1 MTDMNRTEIS
11 AIILAGGQ
19 ARRMGGHDKG
29 LIHYQQRP
37 LIEHVLQRLTAQVKS
52 VSINANRNLK
62 QYQSYGHP
70 VFSDQLSGFQ
80 GPLAGIS
87 SALQKTNTPY
97 LLIVPCDSPHLPLD
111 LAARLLKTLTAKHAD
126 ISIAFD
132 GQRNQQLFMLLKE
145 NRLTS
150 LELYLQKGGLAVYH
164 WLKTEKVAISDF
176 SDQAPAFRNIN
187 HPEEL
192 SMP

>member
-1 MTDMNRTEIS
+1 MNKTEIS
-11 AIILAGGQ
+11 GVILAGGQ
-19 ARRMGGHDKG
+19 ARRMGGQDKG
-29 LIHYQQRP
+29 LIHYQSRP
-37 LIEHVLQRLTAQVKS
+37 LIEHVLQRLTPQISPIA
-52 VSINANRNLK
+52 INANRNLE

-87 SALQKTNTPY
+87 SALQKNTRPH
-97 LLIVPCDSPHLPLD
+97 LLVVPCDSPHLPLD
-111 LAARLLKTLTAKHAD
+111 LAARLLNTLTQEDAD

-132 GQRNQQLFMLLKE
+132 GQRNQQLFMLLKQS
-145 NRLTS
+145 RQTS
-150 LELYLQKGGLAVYH
+150 LETYLHNGGLAVYQ
-164 WLKTEKVAISDF
+164 WLQTEKVAISDF

-187 HPEEL
+187 RPEEL

>member
-1 MTDMNRTEIS
+1 MSKMEIS
-11 AIILAGGQ
+11 GVILAGGQ
-19 ARRMGGHDKG
+19 ARRMGGQDKG
-29 LIHYQQRP
+29 LIHYQHRP
-37 LIEHVLQRLTAQVKS
+37 LIEHVLQRLTPQVNS
-52 VSINANRNLK
+52 IAINANRNLE
-62 QYQSYGHP
+62 QYQSYGQP
-70 VFSDQLSGFQ
+70 VFSDQLNGFQ

-87 SALQKTNTPY
+87 SALQNTATPY
-97 LLIVPCDSPHLPLD
+97 LLVVPCDSPHLPLD
-111 LAARLLKTLTAKHAD
+111 LATRLFDTLTQENAD

-132 GQRNQQLFMLLKE
+132 GQRNQPLFMLLKQE
-145 NRLTS
+145 RLLS
-150 LELYLQKGGLAVYH
+150 LENYLQQGGLAVYQ

>member
-1 MTDMNRTEIS
+1 MSKMEIS
-11 AIILAGGQ
+11 GVILAGGQ
-19 ARRMGGHDKG
+19 ARRMGGQDKG

-37 LIEHVLQRLTAQVKS
+37 LIEHVLQRLTPQVKS

-111 LAARLLKTLTAKHAD
+111 LAARLLKTLTEKNAD

-150 LELYLQKGGLAVYH
+150 LELYLQKGGLAVYQ

>member
-1 MTDMNRTEIS
+1 MSKMEIS
-11 AIILAGGQ
+11 GVFLAGGQ
-19 ARRMGGHDKG
+19 ARRMGGQDKG

-37 LIEHVLQRLTAQVKS
+37 LIEHALERLAPQVNS
-52 VSINANRNLK
+52 IAINANRNLK

-87 SALQKTNTPY
+87 SALQHSTTPF
-97 LLIVPCDSPHLPLD
+97 LLVVPCDSPHLPLN
-111 LAARLLKTLTAKHAD
+111 LASRLFESLIKERAD

-132 GQRNQQLFMLLKE
+132 GQRNQPLFMLLKQ
-145 NRLTS
+145 NRQAS
-150 LELYLQKGGLAVYH
+150 LESYLQTGGLAVYQ

-176 SDQAPAFRNIN
+176 SDQTSAFQNIN
-187 HPEEL
+187 TRNEL
-192 SMP
+192 QQGEKF